1 MNTATRSARADHTR
15 RFYAP
20 DYRRRLRDAGALA
33 TISASANVVL
43 AALCDRANAAGVAWP
58 SAETIA
64 KDYGLGESTVRRAIG
79 ELVAVGLV
87 LAVRRAGKVSR
98 YVLTTPKM
106 DAPSSAKA
114 SDDGVDP
121 ARIETPPLPYRDPI
135 MANDHFHDHQ
145 EQHVSA
151 VGAAVVVDEV
161 RFKESPVATSP
172 AEAAEDGMIALL
184 TPDIVDRARAIGLVP
199 AKVNRYG
206 AERVRWVLD
215 TLEAERAR
223 KVIGNPA
230 GWAMKALAENWELP
244 KAVQQRTLPLAS
256 TEVAAAMPPEGTRW
270 AREKDTHVVLEVLD
284 MNETRI
290 QLVGGV
296 AIPAH
301 RWGAWEWLAD
311 HPDHASDVEPR
322 HQAGEVVDD
331 PLTAE
336 KRGALARVAAWATI
350 RMRTEADLEA
360 KLAVAGLTL
369 AEWGAYKALT
379 TGLKAGATIR

>member
-1 MNTATRSARADHTR
+1 MRPYGGPTLNTATRSAREEQPR

-58 SAETIA
+58 SVETIA

-79 ELVAVGLV
+79 ELVAAGLV

-98 YVLTTPKM
+98 YVLTAPKM
-106 DAPSSAKA
+106 DAPTSVKA
-114 SDDGVDP
+114 SENGVDP
-121 ARIETPPLPYRDPI
+121 ARIETSPLPHRAPI
-135 MANDHFHDHQ
+135 MANDHLHDHQ

-151 VGAAVVVDEV
+151 VGAEVVVDEI
-161 RFKESPVATSP
+161 RPEENPAATPPVKAS
-172 AEAAEDGMIALL
+172 EDSMIALL
-184 TPDIVDRARAIGLVP
+184 TPDLVDRARAIGLGP

-206 AERVRWVLD
+206 AERVRGVFD
-215 TLEAERAR
+215 ALEAERAR

-230 GWAMKALAENWELP
+230 GWAMRALAENWELSKP
-244 KAVQQRTLPLAS
+244 DQQRVLPDRSIEAD
-256 TEVAAAMPPEGTRW
+256 AARPPEGTRW

-284 MNETRI
+284 MNETRV
-290 QLVGGV
+290 QLAGGV

-311 HPDHASDVEPR
+311 HPDLGAQAESDLDAS
-322 HQAGEVVDD
+322 AMVDD
-331 PLTAE
+331 PSAAE

-350 RMRTEADLEA
+350 RVRTEPELEA
-360 KLAVAGLTL
+360 KLAAAGLTVE
-369 AEWGAYKALT
+369 EWGAY
-379 TGLKAGATIR
+379 GRSFSG